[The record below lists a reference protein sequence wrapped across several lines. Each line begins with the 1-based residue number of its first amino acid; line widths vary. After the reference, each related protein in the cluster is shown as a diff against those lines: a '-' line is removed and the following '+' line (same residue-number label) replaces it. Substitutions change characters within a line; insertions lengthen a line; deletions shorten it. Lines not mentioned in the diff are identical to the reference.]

1 MDNGIGNTSL
11 ELILFSWF
19 GSIQAHFMSSWL
31 YTSLS
36 HAYPHTKLINLCCH
50 SLVAHIFFR
59 HKPCLYTCL
68 MFRVNILMLLTIV
81 RSALLSCPP
90 DGPLL
95 SESPP
100 LAVLVFVACCLRLF
114 RLLSERLSLAVLV
127 SAACCLNLCRLLSRP
142 FLSPLLT
149 ASSSPFISRLSQ
161 SMMPV
166 GATQLTVCNFQPLF
180 AYGFPVLSSIS
191 PFVLN
196 ERPKGSG

>member
-31 YTSLS
+31 YTSFS

-50 SLVAHIFFR
+50 SLVAHIFFH
-59 HKPCLYTCL
+59 HKPFLYTCL
-68 MFRVNILMLLTIV
+68 MFCVNILILLTIV
-81 RSALLSCPP
+81 RPALLSCPP
-90 DGPLL
+90 DGLLL
-95 SESPP
+95 SESLSP
-100 LAVLVFVACCLRLF
+100 AVLASVASC
-114 RLLSERLSLAVLV
+114 LSLR
-127 SAACCLNLCRLLSRP
+127 RLLSRP
-142 FLSPLLT
+142 FLLPPLT
-149 ASSSPFISRLSQ
+149 ASSSPFISCLSQ

>member
-1 MDNGIGNTSL
+1 MGVFYSGISL
-11 ELILFSWF
+11 FLHIVMPPPCVLVACAVVFL
-19 GSIQAHFMSSWL
+19 SSW
-31 YTSLS
+31 
-36 HAYPHTKLINLCCH
+36 P
-50 SLVAHIFFR
+50 V
-59 HKPCLYTCL
+59 
-68 MFRVNILMLLTIV
+68 
-81 RSALLSCPP
+81 
-90 DGPLL
+90 
-95 SESPP
+95 
-100 LAVLVFVACCLRLF
+100 VLVSVACCQSLR
-114 RLLSERLSLAVLV
+114 
-127 SAACCLNLCRLLSRP
+127 RLLSRP